1 MHWDATE
8 QVVYTVYT
16 LYKIVQLSGVEC
28 FSHMYHIGIAECTL
42 IGLDVK
48 QLLLCCFLNVR
59 YLACMYRRCSLQC
72 SSSLPFHVAVLLFP
86 NKRTL
91 HLIT

>member
-59 YLACMYRRCSLQC
+59 YLAVYVQTMQLTM
-72 SSSLPFHVAVLLFP
+72 F
-86 NKRTL
+86 
-91 HLIT
+91 